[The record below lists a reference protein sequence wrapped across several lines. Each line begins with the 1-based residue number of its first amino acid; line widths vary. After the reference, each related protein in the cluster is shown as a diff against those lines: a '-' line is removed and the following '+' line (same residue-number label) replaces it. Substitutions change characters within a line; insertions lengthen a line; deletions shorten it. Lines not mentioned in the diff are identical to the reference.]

1 MIKISRYALL
11 LTLSCLTP
19 VTAGAVTV
27 TDGETYEGLSGNM
40 GPVKQNAYGDFVS
53 KNNTFRNNS
62 ATGGEI
68 MGWPG
73 GGGALYDLEGSS
85 FTIENGT
92 FEGNRSTQTGNVG
105 GGAILL
111 YKTKAG
117 YITDSHFTSNNAAQN
132 GGAILMDSVK
142 EGFTVSGSDFTSNE
156 ALNGGAVYV
165 TGSLPV
171 FDNVTFTQNHASE
184 NGGAVNV
191 WPTNGGL
198 GRSVKINNSTFEG
211 NTAGSRGGGLYAWG
225 TINAENTSFSGNSAA
240 QGGGIYLADDSA
252 NILTNVTFKEN
263 TAETLG
269 GGLAISN
276 GTVQINNGTFDN
288 NTAQTRGGAISVLT
302 NGGSASSMHTVFI
315 INSDFTDNKAEQDGG
330 AIHVNVSP
338 TAPGLN
344 MFRITSNDGTTHKF
358 SGNRHRTN
366 RDYGQ
371 KEEANA
377 IFIENGEVA
386 LTTANEGSRLLF
398 NDGIAGS
405 NISKAKVSANGN
417 ITFNDKVK
425 NVDLTLAGGELT
437 LNDVETRLTSTDN
450 ILDNV
455 KLSLNK
461 GTLNMQ
467 NGELD
472 TLNITDFSAAEDVS
486 IAFDA
491 DLASGKS
498 DYFNVSGAMSGGLKF
513 DAEHFNVNF
522 IDGDAAGFQLFNKLD
537 NGFSLAGDA
546 IVRFT
551 DDVKYTMTLG
561 ENGFVNVAR
570 DTSRGL
576 SDAVAAEGVRE
587 FRPESPKDIKLS
599 ADLGQMNGE
608 YLKVQLDNMGLDG
621 NGHSGLTVGA
631 AQRLELVDIGSE
643 KDDKAVT
650 GFNSLNGG
658 VVRGDA
664 GSEITIVNSS
674 FVNNHAEENGGAVW
688 SDGIVNITATDG
700 NLSRFAGNTA
710 GDNSNAVYMA
720 NAEGKLNIKA
730 ADGTVTFNDA
740 VNGVKGYEINIAGT
754 EAGKVNFNNDVENVG
769 KVNINGAQVRLN
781 TDSRMNGAEI
791 ALNGGAL
798 HLDND
803 MIGNKASFKSLSGG
817 NGVLHIDVDEANRN
831 ADQIAVENLHGTVNV
846 IGHNISVE
854 QARAMPQVGTN
865 EKAETTEAADDQIKF
880 AEVATPGD
888 GRFNV
893 LRVENSAYEWNTV
906 SAENQ
911 DGSTDWLMAI
921 KKDLQGQKTVV
932 AEVPA
937 YMSLTGAGFEQ
948 TRNLVRHIEDQTA
961 AAKTYSPVCNGYY
974 DYAYNGKPLYNVW
987 VSPTYNSAS
996 VDSPAKFDAD
1006 IYGVEAGGDVQQDA
1020 NNRLGV
1026 FASYRHGK
1034 YDVNGKNKFFAA
1046 EKSSDIDIDSYL
1058 AGLYYRYDRQNL
1070 WAMATVF
1077 GGIQKADLK
1086 TSDGIKADSDATELG
1101 AALRGGYSFKLSDT
1115 LVLEPQ
1121 IGAAYTMIDWDDI
1134 NDGYKNARYGAASLW
1149 ELEAGVKL
1157 EKTMSLRGETAKWY
1171 IKPSIIKTFADNDKV
1186 DISGL
1191 NSIHTMDDN
1200 TLGRIAGGVVYQ
1212 LNNRLNVYGNAGYTF
1227 GDDYEN
1233 VSADIGLSYAF

>member
-19 VTAGAVTV
+19 VTAGAASPTE
-27 TDGETYEGLSGNM
+27 GETYEGLSGNT
-40 GPVKQNAYGDFVS
+40 GPAGMSAYGNLISKDNTF
-53 KNNTFRNNS
+53 KNNT
-62 ATGGEI
+62 ATSGEI
-68 MGWPG
+68 GSWPG
-73 GGGALYDLEGSS
+73 GGGALYALESS
-85 FTIENGT
+85 NVTIENGT
-92 FEGNRSTQTGNVG
+92 FESNKSTGTGNAG
-105 GGAILL
+105 GGAVLL
-111 YKTKAG
+111 YKINAG
-117 YITDSHFTSNNAAQN
+117 SVTDSHFTSNNAAQN

-171 FDNVTFTQNHASE
+171 FDNVTFKQNHASE

-198 GRSVKINNSTFEG
+198 GRSVKINNGTFEG
-211 NTAGSRGGGLYAWG
+211 NTAGSRGGGIYAWG

-252 NILTNVTFKEN
+252 NTLTNVTFKEN

-276 GTVQINNGTFDN
+276 GAVQINNGTFDN

-344 MFRITSNDGTTHKF
+344 MFHITSNDGTTHKF

-366 RDYGQ
+366 TFGQ
-371 KEEANA
+371 KEESNA

-386 LTTANEGSRLLF
+386 LITANEGSRLLF

-425 NVDLTLAGGELT
+425 NVDLTLAGGELM

-472 TLNITDFSAAEDVS
+472 TLNITDFSAKEDVS

-491 DLASGKS
+491 DLATGKS
-498 DYFNVSGAMSGGLKF
+498 DYFNVSGTMSGGLKF

-522 IDGDAAGFQLFNKLD
+522 TDGDAAGFQLFNKLS

-561 ENGFVNVAR
+561 ENGFVNVER

-587 FRPESPKDIKLS
+587 FRPETPKDIKLS

-631 AQRLELVDIGSE
+631 DQRLELVDIGSE
-643 KDDKAVT
+643 EDDKAVT

-658 VVRGDA
+658 AVRGDA
-664 GSEITIVNSS
+664 GSEMTIVNSS
-674 FVNNHAEENGGAVW
+674 FVNNHAEENGGF
-688 SDGIVNITATDG
+688 
-700 NLSRFAGNTA
+700 RR
-710 GDNSNAVYMA
+710 
-720 NAEGKLNIKA
+720 
-730 ADGTVTFNDA
+730 
-740 VNGVKGYEINIAGT
+740 
-754 EAGKVNFNNDVENVG
+754 
-769 KVNINGAQVRLN
+769 RL
-781 TDSRMNGAEI
+781 
-791 ALNGGAL
+791 
-798 HLDND
+798 
-803 MIGNKASFKSLSGG
+803 
-817 NGVLHIDVDEANRN
+817 
-831 ADQIAVENLHGTVNV
+831 
-846 IGHNISVE
+846 
-854 QARAMPQVGTN
+854 
-865 EKAETTEAADDQIKF
+865 
-880 AEVATPGD
+880 
-888 GRFNV
+888 
-893 LRVENSAYEWNTV
+893 
-906 SAENQ
+906 
-911 DGSTDWLMAI
+911 
-921 KKDLQGQKTVV
+921 
-932 AEVPA
+932 
-937 YMSLTGAGFEQ
+937 
-948 TRNLVRHIEDQTA
+948 
-961 AAKTYSPVCNGYY
+961 
-974 DYAYNGKPLYNVW
+974 
-987 VSPTYNSAS
+987 
-996 VDSPAKFDAD
+996 
-1006 IYGVEAGGDVQQDA
+1006 
-1020 NNRLGV
+1020 
-1026 FASYRHGK
+1026 
-1034 YDVNGKNKFFAA
+1034 
-1046 EKSSDIDIDSYL
+1046 
-1058 AGLYYRYDRQNL
+1058 
-1070 WAMATVF
+1070 
-1077 GGIQKADLK
+1077 
-1086 TSDGIKADSDATELG
+1086 
-1101 AALRGGYSFKLSDT
+1101 
-1115 LVLEPQ
+1115 
-1121 IGAAYTMIDWDDI
+1121 
-1134 NDGYKNARYGAASLW
+1134 
-1149 ELEAGVKL
+1149 
-1157 EKTMSLRGETAKWY
+1157 
-1171 IKPSIIKTFADNDKV
+1171 
-1186 DISGL
+1186 
-1191 NSIHTMDDN
+1191 
-1200 TLGRIAGGVVYQ
+1200 
-1212 LNNRLNVYGNAGYTF
+1212 
-1227 GDDYEN
+1227 
-1233 VSADIGLSYAF
+1233 

>member
-1 MIKISRYALL
+1 MTKISRYALL

-19 VTAGAVTV
+19 VTTQAINIVE
-27 TDGETYEGLSGNM
+27 GETYEGLSGTT
-40 GPVKQNAYGDFVS
+40 GGVKMSAYGSLTS
-53 KNNTFRNNS
+53 KNNTFKNNT

-68 MGWPG
+68 AGWPG
-73 GGGALYDLEGSS
+73 GGGALYSLEGTS
-85 FTIENGT
+85 FTVENGT
-92 FEGNRSTQTGNVG
+92 FEGNRSTGSGNT
-105 GGAILL
+105 GGAVVV
-111 YKTKAG
+111 YKAQAG
-117 YITDSHFTSNNAAQN
+117 SITDSHFTSNETAGK
-132 GGAILMDSVK
+132 GGAIYLDSVK
-142 EGFTVSGSDFTSNE
+142 DGFTVSGSDFSSNN
-156 ALNGGAVYV
+156 ATDGGAVYV
-165 TGSLPV
+165 AGSTPV
-171 FDNVTFTQNHASE
+171 FDNLTFRQNHASGD
-184 NGGAVNV
+184 GGAVNV
-191 WPTNGGL
+191 WPTSGGL
-198 GRSVKINNSTFEG
+198 GKSVQIKNSTFEE
-211 NTAGSRGGGLYAWG
+211 NTADGRGGGVYAWG
-225 TINAENTSFSGNSAA
+225 TINAQNSDFSGNSAA
-240 QGGGIYLADDSA
+240 QGGGMYIADDGA
-252 NILTNVTFKEN
+252 NILTNVKFKEN

-269 GGLAISN
+269 GGLAVSS
-276 GTVQINNGTFDN
+276 GSVQINNGTFDN
-288 NTAQTRGGAISVLT
+288 NTAKTRGGGMSVLISK
-302 NGGSASSMHTVFI
+302 NGNASSMHSVFI
-315 INSDFTDNKAEQDGG
+315 INSDFTNNKAEQDGG
-330 AIHVNVSP
+330 AIHVNILP
-338 TAPGLN
+338 DAPGLN

-366 RDYGQ
+366 TFGA

-377 IFIENGEVA
+377 IFIENGNVT
-386 LTTANEGSRLLF
+386 LSTSGEGSQLLF

-405 NISKAKVSANGN
+405 SIDKAAVSVNGN
-417 ITFNDKVK
+417 VIFNDKVQ
-425 NVDLTLAGGELT
+425 NVNLT
-437 LNDVETRLTSTDN
+437 LNDGELKLNDAETRLTSTDN

-455 KLSLNK
+455 KLSLNN
-461 GTLNMQ
+461 GMLNMQ

-472 TLNITDFSAAEDVS
+472 TLNITDFSANEDVS

-491 DLASGKS
+491 DLAAGKS

-522 IDGDAAGFQLFNKLD
+522 IDGDATGFQLFNKLD

-551 DDVKYTMTLG
+551 DDAKYTMTLG
-561 ENGFVNVAR
+561 ENGFVNVER
-570 DTSRGL
+570 DTSFGL
-576 SDAVAAEGVRE
+576 ADAVAAEGVRE
-587 FRPESPKDIKLS
+587 FRPVSPKDIKLS

-631 AQRLELVDIGSE
+631 DQRLELADIGSE
-643 KDDKAVT
+643 KDNKAVT

-658 VVRGDA
+658 AVRGDA

-688 SDGIVNITATDG
+688 SDGIVNIAATDG
-700 NLSRFAGNTA
+700 NFSRFVGNTA

-730 ADGTVTFNDA
+730 ADGTIIFNDA
-740 VNGVKGYEINIAGT
+740 INGVKGYEINIAGT
-754 EAGKVNFNNDVENVG
+754 EAGKVNFNNDVENAG

-781 TDSRMNGAEI
+781 TDNRMNGAEI

-803 MIGNKASFKSLSGG
+803 MISNKASFKSLSGG

-831 ADQIAVENLHGTVNV
+831 ADLVTVENLHGTVNV
-846 IGHNISVE
+846 IGHNITVE
-854 QARAMPQVGTN
+854 QTQAIPQVGTN
-865 EKAETTEAADDQIKF
+865 EKAKTTDAAGDQIKF

-906 SAENQ
+906 SSENQ

-921 KKDLQGQKTVV
+921 KKDRQGQKTVV

-948 TRNLVRHIEDQTA
+948 TRNLVRHIENQTA
-961 AAKTYSPVCNGYY
+961 AAKTYSPICNGYY

-1026 FASYRHGK
+1026 FASYRHGE
-1034 YDVNGKNKFFAA
+1034 YDVDGKNKFFAA

-1077 GGIQKADLK
+1077 GGIQKGDLK

-1121 IGAAYTMIDWDDI
+1121 VGAAYTMIDWDDI

-1157 EKTMSLRGETAKWY
+1157 EKTVSLRSETAKWY

-1186 DISGL
+1186 EISGL
-1191 NSIHTMDDN
+1191 RSIRTMDDN